1 MQIKE
6 TFLVGLT
13 TEEARTLEDF
23 VDSIDFL
30 NVNLSKFSLQDL
42 RKLLDDSEVDV
53 DNCHFEIDVN
63 Y

>member
-30 NVNLSKFSLQDL
+30 NVNLARFSLQDL
-42 RKLLDDSEVDV
+42 RKLFLDSEVDV
-53 DNCHFEIDVN
+53 DDCHFEIDVN

>member
-30 NVNLSKFSLQDL
+30 NVNLAKFSLQDL
-42 RKLLDDSEVDV
+42 RLLLDNEEVDV

>member
-13 TEEARTLEDF
+13 AEEAETLEDF
-23 VDSIDFL
+23 VNAIDFL
-30 NVNLSKFSLQDL
+30 NVNLAKFSLQDL
-42 RKLLDDSEVDV
+42 QKFLLNSEVDV

>member
-13 TEEARTLEDF
+13 AKEAETLEDF
-23 VDSIDFL
+23 VNAIDFL
-30 NVNLSKFSLQDL
+30 NVNLAKFSLQDL
-42 RKLLDDSEVDV
+42 QKFLLNSEVDV